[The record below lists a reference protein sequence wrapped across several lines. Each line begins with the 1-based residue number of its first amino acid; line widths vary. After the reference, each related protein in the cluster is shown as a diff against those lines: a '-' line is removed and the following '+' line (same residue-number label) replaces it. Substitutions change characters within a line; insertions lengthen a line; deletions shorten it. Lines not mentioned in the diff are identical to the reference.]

1 MRERGGPKLALSARA
16 PMVKAQGPNQRWRL
30 DFVSDS
36 LFCESRFRILS
47 VIDDFGRECL
57 AAGADTS
64 A

>member
-1 MRERGGPKLALSARA
+1 
-16 PMVKAQGPNQRWRL
+16 MVTAQGANQRWRL

-47 VIDDFGRECL
+47 VIDDFGRERL
-57 AAGADTS
+57 AAGVDTS

>member
-1 MRERGGPKLALSARA
+1 MRERGGSKLALSARA

-36 LFCESRFRILS
+36 LFRLLS
-47 VIDDFGRECL
+47 VIDGFSRECL
-57 AAGADTS
+57 AAGVDTS